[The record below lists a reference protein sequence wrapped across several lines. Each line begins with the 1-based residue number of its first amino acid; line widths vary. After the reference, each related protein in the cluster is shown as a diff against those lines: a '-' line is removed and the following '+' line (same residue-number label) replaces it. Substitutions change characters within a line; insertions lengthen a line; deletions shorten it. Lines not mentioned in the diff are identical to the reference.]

1 MGMINLFFMGRILVL
16 NLVDHGFVSAGYCKD
31 ITLPKKSSGHKIHS
45 AADII
50 YCIKLFRKPN
60 SIMMLVPAGAPA
72 GAVINNLAEHFKLDD
87 FSLAEVQLCLS
98 RFNTSKKSQKSK
110 LKFLL
115 ERK

>member
-1 MGMINLFFMGRILVL
+1 MGRILVL
-16 NLVDHGFVSAGYCKD
+16 NLVNHGFVSSGYYKD
-31 ITLPKKSSGHKIHS
+31 MTLSKKSAGHKTHS

-60 SIMMLVPAGAPA
+60 SMMILVPAGAPA
-72 GAVINNLAEHFKLDD
+72 DSIINNFAEHFKLDD

-98 RFNTSKKSQKSK
+98 RFNSSKKSQKSK